1 MRRIAE
7 QELAAAWPQW
17 KITALLGRGAYGEV
31 YEIRREEMGL
41 SSSGALKIIRTD
53 EETFKTSAVTDGTE
67 LANPYRT
74 FLNHVAAEIHIME
87 LLKGAPNIVIIDDY
101 KVLRDHGECSVLI
114 RMELLDNLASYIRKR
129 GELSLGSVLKIGID
143 ICRPPGRQQREWRG
157 S

>member
-1 MRRIAE
+1 
-7 QELAAAWPQW
+7 
-17 KITALLGRGAYGEV
+17 
-31 YEIRREEMGL
+31 
-41 SSSGALKIIRTD
+41 
-53 EETFKTSAVTDGTE
+53 
-67 LANPYRT
+67 
-74 FLNHVAAEIHIME
+74 ME

-114 RMELLDNLASYIRKR
+114 RMEHLDNLASYIRKR